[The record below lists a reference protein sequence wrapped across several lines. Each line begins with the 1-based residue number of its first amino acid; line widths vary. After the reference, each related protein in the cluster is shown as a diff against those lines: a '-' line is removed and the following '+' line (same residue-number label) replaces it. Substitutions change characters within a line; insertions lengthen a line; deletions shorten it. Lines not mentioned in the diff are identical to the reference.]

1 MLDIRP
7 IYFFIKIQG
16 SHVELS
22 APVHMRGKACGLCG
36 DFNQE
41 VYGEWKTPGRCAL
54 SSGDLRAASFRVL
67 YFLILNLLIGPY
79 CR

>member
-7 IYFFIKIQG
+7 IYFFIKDSG

-41 VYGEWKTPGRCAL
+41 VYGKWGR
-54 SSGDLRAASFRVL
+54 GLRADT
-67 YFLILNLLIGPY
+67 LINIYIPPY
-79 CR
+79 E